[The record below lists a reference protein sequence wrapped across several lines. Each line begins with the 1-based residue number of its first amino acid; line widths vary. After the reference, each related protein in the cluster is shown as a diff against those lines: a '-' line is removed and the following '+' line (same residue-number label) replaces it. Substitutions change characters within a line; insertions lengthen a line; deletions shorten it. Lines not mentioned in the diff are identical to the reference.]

1 MLESLKEKVWK
12 ANLDLVKNKRV
23 LFTWGNVSEIDRASG
38 LVVIKPSGVEYDGMK
53 PTDMVVVDLNGKV
66 VEGDLRPSSDTPTHL
81 EFYKAFPEIG
91 GVTHTHST
99 FATAWAQAGRAIPF
113 YGTTHADYF
122 YGDIPCARAL
132 TQSEI
137 EGEYE
142 KNTGL
147 AIVETFRKGNLKPLE
162 VPGVLIKSHGVFAF
176 GKDADNSVYNATVI
190 EEVAKMAAV
199 TEAVNPQVKRAD
211 LFMMEKHYQRKHGKN
226 AYYGQKK

>member
-12 ANLDLVKNKRV
+12 ANLDLVKNKLV

-132 TQSEI
+132 TQAEI

-176 GKDADNSVYNATVI
+176 GKDGHRRCRENGGGDGGGQPAGQTRRSVH
-190 EEVAKMAAV
+190 
-199 TEAVNPQVKRAD
+199 D
-211 LFMMEKHYQRKHGKN
+211 GK
-226 AYYGQKK
+226 ALSAQTR